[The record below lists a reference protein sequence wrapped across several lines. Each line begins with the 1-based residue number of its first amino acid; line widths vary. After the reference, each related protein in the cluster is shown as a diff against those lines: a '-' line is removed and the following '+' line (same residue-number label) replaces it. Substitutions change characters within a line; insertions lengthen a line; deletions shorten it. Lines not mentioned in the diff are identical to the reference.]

1 MTYVKQD
8 SENAVAYGFLM
19 LAICLLI
26 FAAYYLAIGGATN
39 VILNGPL
46 NDQTTGINHDISAGL
61 VPAASVDGM
70 NFTIGIINMIPI
82 FVIMSAFSWCIYRAF
97 WIRAGGQ

>member
-1 MTYVKQD
+1 MAYVKQD

-19 LAICLLI
+19 LAIALLI

-39 VILNGPL
+39 LILNGPL

-97 WIRAGGQ
+97 WVRAGGQ